1 MGDFNR
7 NGQLFIVM
15 KDGSFRA
22 LESVTFSTRV
32 ENTYEFDKCCCGFNV
47 RATGV
52 MKHIKTIEGY
62 ETNMDAIDTDVLVA
76 ARDNLNKIIEERK
89 KKEALEEARKKLEE
103 QIYKSFNLPP
113 MPEFKHRLKTIDD
126 GVMSI
131 ATCEFEP
138 NWLKSY
144 IATDIALT
152 KDAFAVTMATSNL
165 PKVDSKNNGFSSRIK
180 PTKYFINEDKKIV
193 TVKKPDG
200 SVIQVK
206 CDKRDEFDP
215 YVGVALAMAYKEFGS
230 KAAFRK
236 YVDTNVTKQ
245 SKKNKKEEK

>member
-15 KDGSFRA
+15 EDGSFKA
-22 LESVTFSTRV
+22 LKSIEHIETISQYDLAFKTKIT
-32 ENTYEFDKCCCGFNV
+32 GFN
-47 RATGV
+47 TS
-52 MKHIKTIEGY
+52 MK
-62 ETNMDAIDTDVLVA
+62 DIDTDFLIA
-76 ARDNLNKIIEERK
+76 ARDNLNKIIEERN
-89 KKEALEEARKKLEE
+89 KKEAEVARKKLEE
-103 QIYKSFNLPP
+103 QIYKAFNLPP
-113 MPEFKHRLKTIDD
+113 MPEFKHRLNAIDD

-131 ATCEFEP
+131 STCEFIP
-138 NWLKSY
+138 HWLKSY
-144 IATDIALT
+144 MATDIALT

-165 PKVDSKNNGFSSRIK
+165 PKVDSKNNGFRSRIE

-230 KAAFRK
+230 KAAFKK

-245 SKKNKKEEK
+245 SKKKKKEEK